1 MEYISLNNG
10 VKMPILGYGV
20 YQVTKEECER
30 CVLDA
35 LKVGYRAIDTA
46 QSYFNEE
53 EVGNAIQ
60 KSGIPREEIFLTTK
74 VWIEHYG
81 YEEAKKSVLESM
93 KKLKTDYLDLVL
105 LHQPFSD
112 AYGAYHALEELYDE
126 GKIRAIGISNFYVDR
141 MVDFASFNRIK
152 PMVNQVETHI
162 FNQQKEMKKM
172 LVVYYSWSNRN
183 TKRIAEQLTNRT
195 GADIARI
202 ETAEPY
208 SGSHEDVV
216 EQGKREVEAGFMP
229 QINPISV
236 NLADYDVIAIG
247 TPTWWYTMAPAVL
260 TFLTVN
266 DFTGKTVIP
275 FMTNGGW
282 PGHVIKDMKDKC
294 KGAAFAHE
302 MQIQFDSMGKDHLE
316 TSEDVITEWIGQIK
330 MEINK

>member
-1 MEYISLNNG
+1 MSTCIMDYDFSGMNSEIRISVIG
-10 VKMPILGYGV
+10 KKG
-20 YQVTKEECER
+20 
-30 CVLDA
+30 
-35 LKVGYRAIDTA
+35 ID
-46 QSYFNEE
+46 
-53 EVGNAIQ
+53 
-60 KSGIPREEIFLTTK
+60 
-74 VWIEHYG
+74 
-81 YEEAKKSVLESM
+81 
-93 KKLKTDYLDLVL
+93 
-105 LHQPFSD
+105 
-112 AYGAYHALEELYDE
+112 
-126 GKIRAIGISNFYVDR
+126 
-141 MVDFASFNRIK
+141 IK
-152 PMVNQVETHI
+152 
-162 FNQQKEMKKM
+162 MKKM
-172 LVVYYSWSNRN
+172 LVVYYSWSNGN
-183 TKRIAEQLTNRT
+183 TKKIAEQLANKT

-208 SGSHEDVV
+208 RGSHEEVV
-216 EQGKREVEAGFMP
+216 KQGKREVEAGFTP
-229 QINPISV
+229 QINPLSV
-236 NLADYDVIAIG
+236 NLADYDVLAIG

>member
-1 MEYISLNNG
+1 
-10 VKMPILGYGV
+10 
-20 YQVTKEECER
+20 
-30 CVLDA
+30 
-35 LKVGYRAIDTA
+35 
-46 QSYFNEE
+46 
-53 EVGNAIQ
+53 
-60 KSGIPREEIFLTTK
+60 
-74 VWIEHYG
+74 
-81 YEEAKKSVLESM
+81 
-93 KKLKTDYLDLVL
+93 
-105 LHQPFSD
+105 
-112 AYGAYHALEELYDE
+112 
-126 GKIRAIGISNFYVDR
+126 
-141 MVDFASFNRIK
+141 
-152 PMVNQVETHI
+152 
-162 FNQQKEMKKM
+162 MKKM
-172 LVVYYSWSNRN
+172 LVVYYSWSNGN
-183 TKRIAEQLTNRT
+183 TKRIAEQLTNGT

-216 EQGKREVEAGFMP
+216 EQGKREVEAGFTP

-302 MQIQFDSMGKDHLE
+302 MQIQFDSKGKDHLE
-316 TSEDVITEWIGQIK
+316 TSEEVITEWIGQINTD
-330 MEINK
+330 INK